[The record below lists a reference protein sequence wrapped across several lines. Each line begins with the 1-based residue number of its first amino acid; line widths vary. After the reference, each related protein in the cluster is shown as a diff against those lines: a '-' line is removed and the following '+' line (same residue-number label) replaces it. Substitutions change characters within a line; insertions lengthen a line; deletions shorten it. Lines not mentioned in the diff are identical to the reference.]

1 MARIFLILPVQVIRY
16 MVRENKVF
24 SFKGKERWIERFAR
38 FGIISKGIVYCL
50 IGVLASMSAIG
61 LQGRKMS
68 KSDTFQLVYDQ
79 PFGQV
84 LLILIALGMTGYVM
98 WRFFQAFGDIDNKGS
113 DTKAKFTLVGY
124 LFSGG
129 VYASLAFYTV
139 KLALS
144 GPQGDGDGN
153 QRQFIVSKVL
163 ALPAGEW
170 LIGIA
175 ATLIFLN
182 GVRQV
187 YKGVSRKFCKNVQL
201 VKSDYSEVYK
211 KTGVLGYV
219 SRGVVLLVI
228 GYFFFRAAVTH
239 NVNEVQ
245 GTEGAFDFL
254 EDTFGTVL
262 LAIVAIG
269 LIGYGVFQF
278 VKGKY
283 QRIDLNF

>member
-1 MARIFLILPVQVIRY
+1 MSLGKIVFPV
-16 MVRENKVF
+16 
-24 SFKGKERWIERFAR
+24 KGKERWIERFAR

-50 IGVLASMSAIG
+50 IGILAAMSAIG

-68 KSDTFQLVYDQ
+68 KSDTFKLVYDQ

-84 LLILIALGMTGYVM
+84 LLILIALGMIGYVM
-98 WRFFQAFGDIDNKGS
+98 WRFFQAFADIDHKGS
-113 DTKAKFTLVGY
+113 DTKAKLVRAGY
-124 LFSGG
+124 VFSGI
-129 VYASLAFYTV
+129 VYASLAFYAI

-170 LIGIA
+170 LIGA
-175 ATLIFLN
+175 AAVLIFLN
-182 GVRQV
+182 GIRQI
-187 YKGVSRKFCKNVQL
+187 YKGASHKFCKNVEL

-211 KTGVLGYV
+211 KTGVLGYI

-228 GYFFFRAAVTH
+228 GYFFFRAAITH
-239 NVNEVQ
+239 DVNNVQ

-254 EDTFGTVL
+254 ENTFGSVL
-262 LAIVAIG
+262 LVIVAIG
-269 LIGYGVFQF
+269 LVGYGVFQF
-278 VKGKY
+278 VKGRY